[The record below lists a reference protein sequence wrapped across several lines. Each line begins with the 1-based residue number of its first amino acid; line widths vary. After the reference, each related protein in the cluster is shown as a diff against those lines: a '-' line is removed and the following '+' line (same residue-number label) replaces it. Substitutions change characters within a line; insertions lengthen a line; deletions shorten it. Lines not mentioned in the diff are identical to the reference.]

1 MFCECFVQNVAGFG
15 LPHRHQ
21 PAAAAEQPP
30 EDAQAGKQ
38 VGPTVILCWIGFV
51 VVLLY
56 KKVWGG
62 GGYISIIL
70 PVVHSVLTVSSEPL
84 NIFWVKALCQLKC
97 L

>member
-1 MFCECFVQNVAGFG
+1 MFCECFVQNVAGSG
-15 LPHRHQ
+15 LPHHHQ

-38 VGPTVILCWIGFV
+38 VGPTVILCLFGFV

-56 KKVWGG
+56 KKVM
-62 GGYISIIL
+62 GGYISVIL
-70 PVVHSVLTVSSEPL
+70 PVVHAVLTVSSEPL
-84 NIFWVKALCQLKC
+84 NIFRVMTLCPLKC